1 MKENGRK
8 LVSSFTAEMK
18 IWPIHGMRAALR
30 SNNKNNVVEGKDRLL
45 VRIHSAGIPRAG
57 TGGQVEPG
65 GRSSGGDHGGPCRA
79 VTAPS
84 PAPPGGSRPAAAA
97 RPASPEPRPG
107 GGDTR
112 PWRGRGAAAL
122 NEGGEGAEPRQGC
135 VGRAASRVG
144 GGQHDPVCACVCVQ
158 GAARYLPTL
167 PSASLALPLRWRPER
182 GAHRW
187 AAAVGEEAAA
197 AAGPAGR
204 CGARAAASSAR
215 TSMGGGSAA
224 RQARRRHGAPPPR
237 SRDA

>member
-1 MKENGRK
+1 MQGN
-8 LVSSFTAEMK
+8 
-18 IWPIHGMRAALR
+18 
-30 SNNKNNVVEGKDRLL
+30 
-45 VRIHSAGIPRAG
+45 HSAEPGTPWRFPARSRCPPGQPRA
-57 TGGQVEPG
+57 
-65 GRSSGGDHGGPCRA
+65 
-79 VTAPS
+79 
-84 PAPPGGSRPAAAA
+84 PAR
-97 RPASPEPRPG
+97 

-122 NEGGEGAEPRQGC
+122 NEGGEGAEPRRGC

-144 GGQHDPVCACVCVQ
+144 GGQRDPVCARVCVQ

-187 AAAVGEEAAA
+187 AAAAGEEAAA

-224 RQARRRHGAPPPR
+224 RQARRRHGAPPPAPPPR